1 LTYYQNKARKENQQA
16 MVAEKKRMEPRGQS
30 RGLSKEKWLEYRNK
44 KTRRLSGLCQSHIC
58 LIPWQKQNKRSGRKN
73 LQHMAVMVSSSRDF
87 VYLFDVG

>member
-44 KTRRLSGLCQSHIC
+44 KTRRLLNSNGLDYVKVIY
-58 LIPWQKQNKRSGRKN
+58 
-73 LQHMAVMVSSSRDF
+73 A
-87 VYLFDVG
+87 